1 MPELY
6 TLYNGDKPVAYA
18 YGEPWV
24 AQALMMNDWQYPT
37 PEEAVAAWERY
48 LNRADSKSK
57 ELSPCPFCKSKKLH
71 LRIEKS
77 ASYYAVECIECE
89 AVGPTGLTLEE
100 AEKLWNRRCASG

>member
-24 AQALMMNDWQYPT
+24 AQALLMNDWQYPT

-48 LNRADSKSK
+48 LNRTDSKK
-57 ELSPCPFCKSKKLH
+57 QRTKSMTILQEQKTAFSHRKISII
-71 LRIEKS
+71 LRS
-77 ASYYAVECIECE
+77 
-89 AVGPTGLTLEE
+89 
-100 AEKLWNRRCASG
+100 